1 MSGKNP
7 QDDAIAVPVSSST
20 SPARPQARSHLSLEN
35 VHGSIDVPHHQA
47 SFWEQWRAFV
57 GPAILVSVGYMDPG
71 NWGTDL
77 QGGAQFKYGLLWV
90 VGLASLM
97 AIFMQ
102 VIARSEEHTSE
113 LLSRRDLVCRLLL
126 EKKKKK

>member
-1 MSGKNP
+1 MNQQDGHTDTSIQTEDAGSASGNH
-7 QDDAIAVPVSSST
+7 V
-20 SPARPQARSHLSLEN
+20 SLEN
-35 VHGSIDVPHHQA
+35 VHGSIAVRHHLA
-47 SFWEQWRAFV
+47 GFWKQWRAFV

-102 VIARSEEHTSE
+102 VISLGS
-113 LLSRRDLVCRLLL
+113 V
-126 EKKKKK
+126 